1 MENILHINKSCIFTK
16 IDDIEIILNIKTGK
30 YLEINKTGISII
42 EIIKKEPTTCQ
53 NIVIQIAEVYQE
65 RPNHIKD
72 QVEGFLNRCINA
84 GIINEVK

>member
-16 IDDIEIILNIKTGK
+16 IDDIEIILNIETGK

-53 NIVIQIAEVYQE
+53 NIVRQVAEIYQE
-65 RPNHIKD
+65 RPNDIKD
-72 QVEGFLNRCINA
+72 QVESFLDKCTNA
-84 GIINEVK
+84 GIINEAK